1 MNENS
6 SLGPKV
12 CRIVFCIYAIYM
24 LTGAAMPFQTLDPK
38 DEKASSNTV
47 NQVVDSVIPL
57 TCLICLWPK
66 RRNVLEILK
75 REKYLVAFLV
85 WCAVSVTW
93 SGFPF
98 NSAKASVRLIGST
111 LVALAFLVNTESPRE
126 ILKYFKII
134 LAIYI
139 PLTFLSIALVPAAT
153 QWEWP
158 AWRGLAPHKN
168 TLGEIALVSTMV
180 WASGIRRESIKRS
193 LGCALLA
200 AASLAL
206 MIGSKS
212 ITCLITVGFIACV
225 AFWFYASR
233 RFGRAICT
241 AAVGCCFALALLI
254 VVNTGGMDAVF
265 GDISR
270 DASFS
275 GRTEIWDFVLN
286 EVKAHPWQG
295 TGFAAF
301 WTAGND
307 VRVYPKGVSEYRPG
321 EGHEGYLDLLNE
333 TGAIG
338 VGLLALMIVFY
349 FKNAARLDTD
359 SMLWHWL
366 FISALLVNTM
376 ESTLF
381 RVASFTGWIFVLS
394 YLSVYV
400 ESLPQEET
408 KSLPVQSPSA
418 ARAA

>member
-1 MNENS
+1 MREKS
-6 SLGPKV
+6 SVGSRV
-12 CRIVFCIYAIYM
+12 CRIAFCIYTVYM
-24 LTGAAMPFQTLDPK
+24 LTGAAMPFQTADPK
-38 DEKASSNTV
+38 DEKATSNPI

-57 TCLICLWPK
+57 TCLVCLWPK

-75 REKYLVAFLV
+75 REKYLAAFLV

-93 SGFPF
+93 SGFSF

-111 LVALAFLVNTESPRE
+111 LVALAFLVNAESPRE
-126 ILKYFKII
+126 IVRYFKII

-158 AWRGLAPHKN
+158 AWRGLAQHKN
-168 TLGEIALVSTMV
+168 TLGEIALFSTMV
-180 WASGIRRESIKRS
+180 WAAGIRRDSIKRS
-193 LGCALLA
+193 LGCALFA
-200 AASLAL
+200 AASLGL

-212 ITCLITVGFIACV
+212 ITCLITVGVIACAAV
-225 AFWFYASR
+225 WFYASR

-241 AAVGCCFALALLI
+241 AAVGCCFAFALLV

-286 EVKAHPWQG
+286 EAKAHPLQG
-295 TGFAAF
+295 TGIAAF

-307 VRVYPKGVSEYRPG
+307 VRVYPKGVSEYRPS

-333 TGAIG
+333 TGVIG
-338 VGLLALMIVFY
+338 VGLLALMIAFY
-349 FKNAARLDTD
+349 FKNAAWSGTD
-359 SMLWHWL
+359 SKLWHWL
-366 FISALLVNTM
+366 FISVLLVNTM

-381 RVASFTGWIFVLS
+381 RVASFSGWIFVLS
-394 YLSVYV
+394 YLSVYAKL
-400 ESLPQEET
+400 LPQEET
-408 KSLPVQSPSA
+408 TLLPVQPRSA